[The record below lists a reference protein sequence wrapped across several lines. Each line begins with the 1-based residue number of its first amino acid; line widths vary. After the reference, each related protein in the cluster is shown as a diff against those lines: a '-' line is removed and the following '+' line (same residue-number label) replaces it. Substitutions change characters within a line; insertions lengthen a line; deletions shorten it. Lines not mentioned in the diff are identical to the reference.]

1 MIQSF
6 PEVLL
11 SMKSF
16 PRLALS
22 TLIALFL
29 LTSVAAQETRNP
41 APAAAAA
48 ETHKEADKP
57 ADKDTPIPPEKT
69 VPTHHEVTV
78 GGKTLKYT
86 ATAGTLL
93 VRDEEDKPYGSIFY
107 VAYTLDSAEPSTR
120 PVSFLYNGGPG
131 SATLWLHMGSFSPVR
146 ISTDSPSATSGP
158 PFKLVPN
165 EYTLLDK
172 TDLVFIDAPL
182 TGYSRAVGKG
192 TAKDFAGVDPDLR
205 AFDRFIQRYLNVNQR
220 WNSPKFLIGES
231 YGTTRSAALADMLG
245 NDGVQLNGVVLISSI
260 LNYNIRAGG
269 YDMLYISNLPS
280 YAAAAWYFNKVPN
293 KPANLADWVQQAR
306 EFAAGPYAAALFQGH
321 NLSASQLDTV
331 AKEVSR
337 ITGLSVDYVKESNLR
352 ISPTRFRKE
361 VLRDDRR
368 TLGRYD
374 MRFEGVDL
382 DAAGENP
389 SYDASDSGISGA
401 FVAAL
406 HDYLSRELKYD
417 STDQYRPTAYDIIQ
431 WEWKHRPTSG
441 GPGGGG
447 GEQSQPYV
455 AADLGAA
462 IRKNPHLKVFSAN
475 GHFDLAT
482 PFFATEYDLS
492 HMDLDPSLRSNV
504 QFGYYPSGHM
514 IYLNVEALH
523 QLKDDLAGFIT
534 KSVGN

>member
-1 MIQSF
+1 MKPSLRPALAF
-6 PEVLL
+6 LL
-11 SMKSF
+11 GLSS
-16 PRLALS
+16 LAL
-22 TLIALFL
+22 TLPN
-29 LTSVAAQETRNP
+29 SAQETRP
-41 APAAAAA
+41 APPTAAPD
-48 ETHKEADKP
+48 HKDADK
-57 ADKDTPIPPEKT
+57 DKDTPIPLEKSS
-69 VPTHHEVTV
+69 VTHHELVL
-78 GGKTLKYT
+78 GGKSLKYT

-93 VRDEEDKPYGSIFY
+93 IRDEEDKPYGSIFY
-107 VAYTLDSAEPSTR
+107 VAYTLDGADPGSR

-146 ISTDSPSATSGP
+146 IQTDSPSPTSGP

-165 EYTLLDK
+165 QDSLLDK

-192 TAKDFAGVDPDLR
+192 TAKDLTGVDPDLR

-280 YAAAAWYFNKVPN
+280 YAAAAWYFDKIPN
-293 KPANLADWVQQAR
+293 KPANIADWVQQAR
-306 EFAAGPYAAALFQGH
+306 EFASGPYAEALFQGD
-321 NLSASQLDTV
+321 NLPADQLNKI
-331 AKEVSR
+331 AAEVSR
-337 ITGLSVDYVKESNLR
+337 LTGLPVDYVKEANLR
-352 ISPTRFRKE
+352 VSPSRFRKE
-361 VLRDDRR
+361 VLRQDRR

-389 SYDASDSGISGA
+389 SYDPSDSGISGA

-406 HDYLSRELKYD
+406 HDYLERELKYE
-417 STDQYRPTAYDIIQ
+417 STDEYRPTAYSIIQ
-431 WEWKHRPTSG
+431 WDWKHRPTSG
-441 GPGGGG
+441 GPGMG

-455 AADLGAA
+455 AADLAAA
-462 IRKNPHLKVFSAN
+462 IRKNPHLRVFSAN
-475 GHFDLAT
+475 GYFDLAT
-482 PFFATEYDLS
+482 PFFATEYDLD
-492 HMDLDPSLRSNV
+492 HMDLDPSLRGNV

-523 QLKDDLAGFIT
+523 QLKDDLAKFIT
-534 KSVGN
+534 KSVAN

>member
-1 MIQSF
+1 
-6 PEVLL
+6 
-11 SMKSF
+11 MKSCKWLS
-16 PRLALS
+16 PCLSILLAS
-22 TLIALFL
+22 AFL
-29 LTSVAAQETRNP
+29 NSAAPAQETRTP
-41 APAAAAA
+41 APPAAAGDQ
-48 ETHKEADKP
+48 KKDADKEL
-57 ADKDTPIPPEKT
+57 PITPEKA
-69 VPTHHEVTV
+69 VATHHELAL

-93 VRDEEDKPYGSIFY
+93 IHDEEDKAYGSIFY
-107 VAYTLDSAEPSTR
+107 VAYTLDGADAGTR

-146 ISTDSPSATSGP
+146 IVTDSPNPTAGP

-165 EYTLLDK
+165 EYSLLDK

-192 TAKDFAGVDPDLR
+192 TAKDFAGVDQDLH
-205 AFDRFIQRYLNVNQR
+205 AFDRFIQRYLNANQR

-231 YGTTRSAALADMLG
+231 YGTTRSAALADMLA
-245 NDGVQLNGVVLISSI
+245 NDGVH
-260 LNYNIRAGG
+260 IRAGG

-280 YAAAAWYFNKVPN
+280 YAAAAWYFNKIPN
-293 KPANLADWVQQAR
+293 KPANVADWVQQAR
-306 EFAAGPYAAALFQGH
+306 DFASGAYAQALFQGH
-321 NLSASQLDTV
+321 NLPAAQLDTV

-337 ITGLSVDYVKESNLR
+337 LTGLSVDYVKEADLR

-361 VLRDDRR
+361 VLRQDRR

-382 DAAGENP
+382 DAAGESP
-389 SYDASDSGISGA
+389 SYDASDAGISGA

-406 HDYLSRELKYD
+406 HDYMERELKYE
-417 STDQYRPTAYDIIQ
+417 STDTYRPSAETIGQ
-431 WEWKHRPTSG
+431 WDWKHRPTSG
-441 GPGGGG
+441 GPGGGGG

-475 GHFDLAT
+475 GYFDLAT

-492 HMDLDPSLRSNV
+492 HMDLDPSLRGNV

-523 QLKDDLAGFIT
+523 QLKDDLAGFIA
-534 KSVGN
+534 KSAAN